1 MGEYGIISEAIS
13 LVTETLR
20 FSNKHTACIFE
31 EVLFFTI
38 MS

>member
-1 MGEYGIISEAIS
+1 MGEYRIISEAIS

-20 FSNKHTACIFE
+20 FSDKHTACVLE

-38 MS
+38 IS